1 MALNSNFRPLTEIS
15 GQLDHSNMQNWLC
28 GEWAGSEMFPGTP
41 VSRNW
46 SQNLWGFAIFHTA
59 SYTED
64 VWKIAKPPKYGF
76 RFSKQAYPERSN
88 FLRFWIFFLGLLWK
102 FFFDFLLDNFSWLP
116 HMHSAPQ
123 KVVWQKPNVKF
134 FMVAPYVEVTSI
146 VKSLWDSI
154 TKHVWVY
161 SEKSNIDFWPQ
172 IYSWLP
178 NMYSDSQ
185 KRWPR
190 KLGSPLNWDS
200 QKVSKMRRIVKFD
213 PRGNLFGKSGHWTP

>member
-1 MALNSNFRPLTEIS
+1 
-15 GQLDHSNMQNWLC
+15 
-28 GEWAGSEMFPGTP
+28 MFPGTP

-123 KVVWQKPNVKF
+123 KVVWQKPMSNFSWWHRTWRWHQLWKACGILLPSMYGSTLKNLTLTFGPKF
-134 FMVAPYVEVTSI
+134 IPDFPICLVTPKNAGPVNWGHPSI
-146 VKSLWDSI
+146 ETLRKCPKWDESLNLTRGGTSLENLDI
-154 TKHVWVY
+154 
-161 SEKSNIDFWPQ
+161 E
-172 IYSWLP
+172 
-178 NMYSDSQ
+178 
-185 KRWPR
+185 
-190 KLGSPLNWDS
+190 PLNIRGDWY
-200 QKVSKMRRIVKFD
+200 KVERQPTLKPPVVKIWFFTEKNTD
-213 PRGNLFGKSGHWTP
+213 VSN